1 MYCTNCGA
9 SIAEN
14 ALFCPVCGAK
24 QEIESVPAP
33 AEKRCPVCGAVL
45 EPDSVFCES
54 CGARLTPDE
63 PADEWKVSV
72 PEEPVS
78 PPPPPV
84 TVSAPILQEP
94 VFAPAPAVQQS
105 AGGFTRTGSLTE
117 SANLAVSRNPS
128 GEWSSWD
135 NLKRMDM
142 NVKKLLRHC
151 EREDKIISSYEDHE
165 GVICYVVSPGGSI
178 GHIYEDDTEEGNNP
192 MILEWLFFAPGESG
206 NMLPTDPGQV

>member
-84 TVSAPILQEP
+84 TVSAPVLQEP

-117 SANLAVSRNPS
+117 SAKLAVSRNPS